1 MSQLVDKPLM
11 MANNMTDT
19 ITKPDMTNPNNT
31 EKNNVEPNGNTAG
44 QSWFNRS
51 VPGIKQ
57 QLTAPLT
64 AVETEPSTKCSNCH
78 SMITNTAL
86 IFNCYVCPHCDH
98 HLPMSARERLHW
110 ILDQVD
116 GELGQEFT
124 AKDPLRFVDS
134 KPYPKRMS
142 EAQEKTGESE
152 ALIAMYGKLRN
163 LDVVACAF
171 DFRFMGGS
179 MGSVVGDRFV
189 QAAEKALEEKK
200 PLLCF
205 AASGGARM
213 QEGLL
218 SLMQMAR
225 TAAAIE
231 RLRIAGVPYIVV
243 LTNPVYG
250 GVTASLAMLGDI
262 HLAEPKAMIGFAGKR
277 VIEQTV
283 RETLEEPFQRAEFL
297 LEHGVVDEVVH
308 RHQLIDTIY
317 RLLAKLCGVPNVNA

>member
-1 MSQLVDKPLM
+1 

-19 ITKPDMTNPNNT
+19 INKP
-31 EKNNVEPNGNTAG
+31 EAQNGTATDATTIQAG
-44 QSWFNRS
+44 HSWFNRP
-51 VPGIKQ
+51 VPGVKQ
-57 QLTAPLT
+57 QLMAPLK
-64 AVETEPSTKCSNCH
+64 AIETEPSTQCSNCH
-78 SMITNTAL
+78 SVITNTAL
-86 IFNCYVCPHCDH
+86 IFNCYVCPICDH
-98 HLPMSARERLHW
+98 HLPMSARERLQW
-110 ILDQVD
+110 FLDEVD

-134 KPYPKRMS
+134 KPYPARME
-142 EAQEKTGESE
+142 EAQAKTGETE
-152 ALIAMYGKLRN
+152 ALIVLHGKLRN
-163 LDVVACAF
+163 IEVVACAF
-171 DFRFMGGS
+171 DFKFMGGS

-189 QAAEKALEEKK
+189 QAAEKSLAERK
-200 PLLCF
+200 PLICF

-213 QEGLL
+213 QEGIL

-225 TAAAIE
+225 TAAAVE
-231 RLRIAGVPYIVV
+231 RLRLAGVPYIVV

-308 RHQLIDTIY
+308 RHQLVDTTY
-317 RLLAKLCGVPNVNA
+317 RLLAKLCHQSNVDA

>member
-1 MSQLVDKPLM
+1 

-19 ITKPDMTNPNNT
+19 INKSDTQSD
-31 EKNNVEPNGNTAG
+31 NVVNQAG
-44 QSWFNRS
+44 HSWFNRP
-51 VPGIKQ
+51 VPGVKQ

-64 AVETEPSTKCSNCH
+64 AVETEPSTECTNCH

-86 IFNCYVCPHCDH
+86 IFNCYVCPLCDH
-98 HLPMSARERLHW
+98 HLPMSARERLQW
-110 ILDQVD
+110 FLDQVD

-134 KPYPKRMS
+134 KPYPQRMT
-142 EAQEKTGESE
+142 EAQSKTGESE
-152 ALIAMYGKLRN
+152 ALIVLYGKLRN
-163 LDVVACAF
+163 LEVVACAF
-171 DFRFMGGS
+171 DFKFMGGS

-189 QAAEKALEEKK
+189 QAAEKALAERK
-200 PLLCF
+200 PLICF

-213 QEGLL
+213 QEGIL

-225 TAAAIE
+225 TAAAVE
-231 RLRIAGVPYIVV
+231 RLRLAGVPYIVV

-250 GVTASLAMLGDI
+250 GVTASLAMIGDI

-283 RETLEEPFQRAEFL
+283 REVLEEPFQRAEFL
-297 LEHGVVDEVVH
+297 LDHGVVDEVVH
-308 RHQLIDTIY
+308 RHQLVDTTY
-317 RLLAKLCGVPNVNA
+317 RLLAKLCSQPNVDA

>member
-1 MSQLVDKPLM
+1 

-19 ITKPDMTNPNNT
+19 MTKPDTNNDST
-31 EKNNVEPNGNTAG
+31 SVQQNGNTAG
-44 QSWFNRS
+44 QSWFERPI
-51 VPGIKQ
+51 PGIKQ
-57 QLTAPLT
+57 QLTAQLT
-64 AVETEPSTKCSNCH
+64 AVETEPSTKCSSCH
-78 SMITNTAL
+78 SIITNTAL

-98 HLPMSARERLHW
+98 HLPMSARERLNW
-110 ILDQVD
+110 LLDQVE

-124 AKDPLRFVDS
+124 AKDPLKFVDS
-134 KPYPKRMS
+134 KPYPNRMA
-142 EAQEKTGESE
+142 EAQTKTGESE
-152 ALIAMYGKLRN
+152 ALIVLYGKLRN
-163 LDVVACAF
+163 LDVVTCAF

-189 QAAEKALEEKK
+189 QAAEKALADRV
-200 PLLCF
+200 PLVCF

-231 RLRIAGVPYIVV
+231 RLRIAGVPYIVI

-308 RHQLIDTIY
+308 RHQMIDTIY
-317 RLLAKLCGVPNVNA
+317 RLLAKLCSVPNVDA

>member
-1 MSQLVDKPLM
+1 MSQLVTKPLI

-19 ITKPDMTNPNNT
+19 ITTSQN
-31 EKNNVEPNGNTAG
+31 NNVTTDTDNSNVAG
-44 QSWFNRS
+44 HSWFNRP
-51 VPGIKQ
+51 VPGVKQ
-57 QLTAPLT
+57 QLSAPLT
-64 AVETEPSTKCSNCH
+64 AVETEPSTECSSCH

-98 HLPMSARERLHW
+98 HLPMSARERLQW
-110 ILDQVD
+110 LLEQVD
-116 GELGQEFT
+116 GELGQEFV

-134 KPYPKRMS
+134 KPYPERMK
-142 EAQEKTGESE
+142 EAQTKTGESE
-152 ALIAMYGKLRN
+152 ALIVMYGKLRN
-163 LDVVACAF
+163 LDIVACAF

-189 QAAEKALEEKK
+189 QAAEKALAERK
-200 PLLCF
+200 PLVCF

-317 RLLAKLCGVPNVNA
+317 RLLAKLCSQPNVMA

>member
-1 MSQLVDKPLM
+1 

-19 ITKPDMTNPNNT
+19 ITKPDTNNDSTSPQQ
-31 EKNNVEPNGNTAG
+31 NGNTAG
-44 QSWFNRS
+44 QSWFERPI
-51 VPGIKQ
+51 PGIKQ
-57 QLTAPLT
+57 QLTAQLT
-64 AVETEPSTKCSNCH
+64 AVETEPSTKCSSCH
-78 SMITNTAL
+78 SIITNTAL

-98 HLPMSARERLHW
+98 HLPMSARERLNW
-110 ILDQVD
+110 LLDQVE

-124 AKDPLRFVDS
+124 AKDPLKFVDS
-134 KPYPKRMS
+134 KPYPNRMA
-142 EAQEKTGESE
+142 EAQEKTKESE
-152 ALIAMYGKLRN
+152 ALIVLYGKLRN
-163 LDVVACAF
+163 LDVVTCAF

-189 QAAEKALEEKK
+189 QAAEKALADRV
-200 PLLCF
+200 PLVCF

-231 RLRIAGVPYIVV
+231 RLRIAGVPYIVI

-308 RHQLIDTIY
+308 RHQMIDTIY
-317 RLLAKLCGVPNVNA
+317 RLLAKLCSVPNVDA

>member
-1 MSQLVDKPLM
+1 MSKLVDKPLI
-11 MANNMTDT
+11 MANNMTDMI
-19 ITKPDMTNPNNT
+19 ITSDSRNDSATK
-31 EKNNVEPNGNTAG
+31 TANL
-44 QSWFNRS
+44 SWFNRP
-51 VPGIKQ
+51 VPGVKQ
-57 QLTAPLT
+57 QLTAQLT
-64 AVETEPSTKCSNCH
+64 AVETEPSTECTSCH

-86 IFNCYVCPHCDH
+86 IFNCYVCPHCEH
-98 HLPMSARERLHW
+98 HLPMSARARLQW
-110 ILDQVD
+110 FLEQID

-124 AKDPLRFVDS
+124 TKDPLKFVDS
-134 KPYPKRMS
+134 KPYTQRMN
-142 EAQEKTGESE
+142 EAQSKTGETE
-152 ALIAMYGKLRN
+152 ALLVMYGKLRN

-171 DFRFMGGS
+171 DFHFMGGS

-189 QAAEKALEEKK
+189 QAAEKALAERK
-200 PLLCF
+200 PLICF

-225 TAAAIE
+225 TAAAVE
-231 RLRIAGVPYIVV
+231 RLRLAGVPYIVV

-308 RHQLIDTIY
+308 RHQMIDTVY
-317 RLLAKLCGVPNVNA
+317 RLLAKLSHQPNIHAKH

>member
-1 MSQLVDKPLM
+1 
-11 MANNMTDT
+11 MATNMTDT
-19 ITKPDMTNPNNT
+19 INQTQDDTTSTPVNIQ
-31 EKNNVEPNGNTAG
+31 AG
-44 QSWFNRS
+44 HSWFNRP
-51 VPGIKQ
+51 VPGVKQ

-64 AVETEPSTKCSNCH
+64 AVETEPSTKCSNCF
-78 SMITNTAL
+78 SVITNTAL
-86 IFNCYVCPHCDH
+86 IFNCYVCPLCDH
-98 HLPMSARERLHW
+98 HLPMSARERLQW
-110 ILDQVD
+110 FLDEVD

-134 KPYPKRMS
+134 KPYPARML
-142 EAQEKTGESE
+142 EAQTKTGESE
-152 ALIAMYGKLRN
+152 ALIVLYGKLRN
-163 LDVVACAF
+163 LEVVACAF
-171 DFRFMGGS
+171 DFKFMGGS

-189 QAAEKALEEKK
+189 QAAEMSLRERK
-200 PLLCF
+200 PLICF

-213 QEGLL
+213 QEGIL

-225 TAAAIE
+225 TAASIE
-231 RLRIAGVPYIVV
+231 RLRLAGIPYIVV

-283 RETLEEPFQRAEFL
+283 REVLEEPFQRAEFL

-308 RHQLIDTIY
+308 RHQLIDTTY
-317 RLLAKLCGVPNVNA
+317 RLLAKLCTQPNVDA

>member
-1 MSQLVDKPLM
+1 MSQLADKPLI
-11 MANNMTDT
+11 MANTMTDT
-19 ITKPDMTNPNNT
+19 ITKPDSSNNST
-31 EKNNVEPNGNTAG
+31 TGLEQNGNTAG

-51 VPGIKQ
+51 IPGIKQ

-64 AVETEPSTKCSNCH
+64 AVETEPSTECSNCH

-98 HLPMSARERLHW
+98 HLPMSARERLNW
-110 ILDQVD
+110 LLDQVD

-124 AKDPLRFVDS
+124 AKDPLSFVDS
-134 KPYPKRMS
+134 KPYPQRMT
-142 EAQEKTGESE
+142 EAQEKTKESE
-152 ALIAMYGKLRN
+152 ALIVMHGKLRN
-163 LDVVACAF
+163 LDVVTCAF

-189 QAAEKALEEKK
+189 QAAEKALEDKV
-200 PLLCF
+200 PLICF

-225 TAAAIE
+225 TGAAIE
-231 RLRIAGVPYIVV
+231 RLRIAGIPYIVV

-317 RLLAKLCGVPNVNA
+317 RLLAKLCHVPNVDAQ

>member
-1 MSQLVDKPLM
+1 
-11 MANNMTDT
+11 MATTMTDT
-19 ITKPDMTNPNNT
+19 ITPDSNDSASKTDTNDT
-31 EKNNVEPNGNTAG
+31 IARH
-44 QSWFNRS
+44 SWFARP

-57 QLTAPLT
+57 RLTAPLT
-64 AVETEPSTKCSNCH
+64 AVETEPSTECASCH
-78 SMITNTAL
+78 SMTTNTAL

-98 HLPMSARERLHW
+98 HLPMSARERLKW
-110 ILDQVD
+110 FLDQVE
-116 GELGQEFT
+116 GELGHEFT
-124 AKDPLRFVDS
+124 SKDPLRFVDS
-134 KPYPKRMS
+134 KPYPQRMA

-152 ALIAMYGKLRN
+152 ALIVLYGKLRN

-189 QAAEKALEEKK
+189 NAAEKALADKI
-200 PLLCF
+200 PLVCF

-225 TAAAIE
+225 TGAAIE
-231 RLRIAGVPYIVV
+231 RLRLAGIPYIVI

-297 LEHGVVDEVVH
+297 LEHGVIDEVVH

-317 RLLAKLCGVPNVNA
+317 RLLAKLCHQPNVDA

>member
-1 MSQLVDKPLM
+1 

-19 ITKPDMTNPNNT
+19 IKKPDTQNDSAINSAESNT
-31 EKNNVEPNGNTAG
+31 PAST
-44 QSWFNRS
+44 SWFTRS
-51 VPGIKQ
+51 VPGVKQ

-64 AVETEPSTKCSNCH
+64 AVETEPSTECTSCH

-98 HLPMSARERLHW
+98 HLPMSARERLQW
-110 ILDQVD
+110 FLDQVD
-116 GELGQEFT
+116 GELGQEFV
-124 AKDPLRFVDS
+124 AKDPLGFVDS
-134 KPYPKRMS
+134 KPYPQRMT
-142 EAQEKTGESE
+142 EAQTKTGETE
-152 ALIAMYGKLRN
+152 ALIVLYGKLRN

-189 QAAEKALEEKK
+189 QAAEKALAERK
-200 PLLCF
+200 PLVCF

-317 RLLAKLCGVPNVNA
+317 RLLAKLCSQPNVDA

>member
-1 MSQLVDKPLM
+1 M

-19 ITKPDMTNPNNT
+19 ITTPNT
-31 EKNNVEPNGNTAG
+31 ENDVNVAATHTAG
-44 QSWFNRS
+44 NSWFNRP
-51 VPGIKQ
+51 VPGVKQ
-57 QLTAPLT
+57 NLTAPLT
-64 AVETEPSTKCSNCH
+64 AVETEPSTKCSSCH
-78 SMITNTAL
+78 SVITNTAL
-86 IFNCYVCPHCDH
+86 IFNCYVCPLCDH
-98 HLPMSARERLHW
+98 HLPMSARERLQW
-110 ILDQVD
+110 FLDEVE

-124 AKDPLRFVDS
+124 AKDPLGFIDS
-134 KPYPKRMS
+134 KPYPQRML
-142 EAQEKTGESE
+142 EAQTKTGESE
-152 ALIAMYGKLRN
+152 ALIVLYGKLRN
-163 LDVVACAF
+163 IEVVACAF

-189 QAAEKALEEKK
+189 QAAEKSLAERK
-200 PLLCF
+200 PLICF

-213 QEGLL
+213 QEGIL

-225 TAAAIE
+225 TAASIE
-231 RLRIAGVPYIVV
+231 RLRLAGIPYIVV

-308 RHQLIDTIY
+308 RHQLIDTTY
-317 RLLAKLCGVPNVNA
+317 RLLAKLCSQSNVDA

>member
-1 MSQLVDKPLM
+1 M

-19 ITKPDMTNPNNT
+19 ITTPSTADSGA
-31 EKNNVEPNGNTAG
+31 EPNGNTAG
-44 QSWFNRS
+44 QSWFNRPI
-51 VPGIKQ
+51 PGIKQ
-57 QLTAPLT
+57 QLTAQLT
-64 AVETEPSTKCSNCH
+64 AVETEPSTKCSSCH
-78 SMITNTAL
+78 AVTTNTAL
-86 IFNCYVCPHCDH
+86 IFNCYVCPHCDF
-98 HLPMSARERLHW
+98 HLPMSARERLNW
-110 ILDQVD
+110 LLDQVD

-124 AKDPLRFVDS
+124 AKDPLSFVDS
-134 KPYPKRMS
+134 KPYPQRMT
-142 EAQEKTGESE
+142 EAQEKTGETE
-152 ALIAMYGKLRN
+152 ALIVMHGKLRN
-163 LDVVACAF
+163 LDVVTCAF

-189 QAAEKALEEKK
+189 QAAEKALEDKV
-200 PLLCF
+200 PLVCF

-231 RLRIAGVPYIVV
+231 RLKMAGIPYLVV

-250 GVTASLAMLGDI
+250 GVTASLAMIGDI

-317 RLLAKLCGVPNVNA
+317 RLLAKLSGVPNVDA

>member
-1 MSQLVDKPLM
+1 

-19 ITKPDMTNPNNT
+19 ITTADTQNT
-31 EKNNVEPNGNTAG
+31 SATDATAVTHTAG
-44 QSWFNRS
+44 NSWFNRS
-51 VPGIKQ
+51 VPGVKQ
-57 QLTAPLT
+57 QLTPSLT
-64 AVETEPSTKCSNCH
+64 AIETEPSTKCSNCH
-78 SMITNTAL
+78 SIITNTAL
-86 IFNCYVCPHCDH
+86 IFNCYVCPLCDH
-98 HLPMSARERLHW
+98 HLPMSARERLQW
-110 ILDQVD
+110 FLDEVD

-134 KPYPKRMS
+134 KPYPARMK
-142 EAQEKTGESE
+142 EAQTKTGETE
-152 ALIAMYGKLRN
+152 ALIVLYGKLRN
-163 LDVVACAF
+163 LEVVACAF
-171 DFRFMGGS
+171 DFKFMGGS

-189 QAAEKALEEKK
+189 QAAEKSLAERK
-200 PLLCF
+200 PLICF

-213 QEGLL
+213 QEGIL

-225 TAAAIE
+225 TAAAVE
-231 RLRIAGVPYIVV
+231 RLRLAGIPYIVV

-308 RHQLIDTIY
+308 RHQLVDMTY
-317 RLLAKLCGVPNVNA
+317 RLLAKLCSQPNVDA

>member
-1 MSQLVDKPLM
+1 

-19 ITKPDMTNPNNT
+19 MTKPDINNDST
-31 EKNNVEPNGNTAG
+31 SLQQNGNKAG
-44 QSWFNRS
+44 QSWFERPI
-51 VPGIKQ
+51 PGIKQ
-57 QLTAPLT
+57 QLTAQLT
-64 AVETEPSTKCSNCH
+64 AVETEPSTKCSSCH
-78 SMITNTAL
+78 SIITNTAL

-98 HLPMSARERLHW
+98 HLPMSARERLNW
-110 ILDQVD
+110 LLDQVE

-124 AKDPLRFVDS
+124 AKDPLKFVDS
-134 KPYPKRMS
+134 KPYPNRMA
-142 EAQEKTGESE
+142 EAQEKTKESE
-152 ALIAMYGKLRN
+152 ALIVLYGKLRN
-163 LDVVACAF
+163 LDIVTCAF

-189 QAAEKALEEKK
+189 QAAEKALADRV
-200 PLLCF
+200 PLVCF

-308 RHQLIDTIY
+308 RHQMIDTIY
-317 RLLAKLCGVPNVNA
+317 RLLAKLCSVPNVDVQ

>member
-1 MSQLVDKPLM
+1 

-19 ITKPDMTNPNNT
+19 ITKPDTNNDST
-31 EKNNVEPNGNTAG
+31 SLQQNGNTAG
-44 QSWFNRS
+44 QSWFERPI
-51 VPGIKQ
+51 PGIKQ
-57 QLTAPLT
+57 QLTAQLT
-64 AVETEPSTKCSNCH
+64 AVETEPSTKCSSCH
-78 SMITNTAL
+78 SIITNTAL

-98 HLPMSARERLHW
+98 HLPMSARERLNW
-110 ILDQVD
+110 LLDQVE

-124 AKDPLRFVDS
+124 AKDPLKFVDS
-134 KPYPKRMS
+134 KPYPNRMA

-152 ALIAMYGKLRN
+152 ALIVLYGKLRN
-163 LDVVACAF
+163 LDVVTCAF

-189 QAAEKALEEKK
+189 QAAEKALADRV
-200 PLLCF
+200 PLVCF

-231 RLRIAGVPYIVV
+231 RLRIAGVPYIVI

-308 RHQLIDTIY
+308 RHQMIDTIY
-317 RLLAKLCGVPNVNA
+317 RLLAKLCSVPNVDA